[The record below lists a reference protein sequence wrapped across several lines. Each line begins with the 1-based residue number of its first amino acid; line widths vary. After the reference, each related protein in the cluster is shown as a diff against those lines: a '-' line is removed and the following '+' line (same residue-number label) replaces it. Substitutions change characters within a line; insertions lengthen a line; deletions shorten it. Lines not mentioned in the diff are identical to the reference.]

1 MSEPKELPDEL
12 SGGVEEA
19 KLQLDSMQLA
29 EAIQQS
35 QRSSKLN
42 ETLIVNNLV
51 GFFNPLISE
60 LDENVNSLRYPPN
73 HPSILVE
80 CHICLIGVLISF
92 SF

>member
-1 MSEPKELPDEL
+1 MSEATSSPKELTDEDVDET
-12 SGGVEEA
+12 S

-51 GFFNPLISE
+51 GFFNPLIAE
-60 LDENVNSLRYPPN
+60 LDENVNSLR
-73 HPSILVE
+73 
-80 CHICLIGVLISF
+80 
-92 SF
+92 

>member
-42 ETLIVNNLV
+42 ETMIVNNLV

-73 HPSILVE
+73 HSSMLAE
-80 CHICLIGVLISF
+80 CHICLISF